1 MTTIVPML
9 FDALVWTHVATGF
22 VGLAA
27 FWVPVF
33 ARKGGRVHVQAGR
46 VFTYSAY
53 VVTLSA
59 VTASAGRIISYQIQG
74 IGFADRPDLYG
85 IALFL
90 GYLGL
95 VTFATVRQA
104 IRVVATR
111 RAPEMLR
118 TPFHEALAWAS
129 IAGSVTVIAFAL
141 GVWSDVSP
149 ILLGLSPIGLL
160 TGRGMLWLMRRPGA
174 QHMGWFYSH
183 MGSMLG
189 GGIAFHTAFIVFGA
203 QRLWAY
209 ELAGPLA
216 VVPWLLPTV
225 IGIPAIV
232 IWTGYYRRKF
242 APAAQRS
249 VLDQPE
255 VPQIG

>member
-1 MTTIVPML
+1 MNIVTL
-9 FDALVWTHVATGF
+9 LLDVLIWAHVATGF

-27 FWVPVF
+27 FWIPVF
-33 ARKGGRVHVQAGR
+33 VRKGGRAHVQAGR
-46 VFTYSAY
+46 VYTYSAY

-59 VTASAGRIISYQIQG
+59 VTASAGRVVSYQVQG
-74 IGFADRPDLYG
+74 VGFADRPDLYG
-85 IALFL
+85 FALFL
-90 GYLGL
+90 GYLGV

-111 RAPEMLR
+111 RAPETLR
-118 TPFHEALAWAS
+118 TPLHEALGWAS
-129 IAGSVTVIAFAL
+129 IAGSVAVIALAL
-141 GVWSDVSP
+141 GAWSEISP
-149 ILLGLSPIGLL
+149 ILLGLSPIGLFI
-160 TGRGMLWLMRRPGA
+160 GWSMLRLMRNPGA

-183 MGSMLG
+183 LGSMLG

-216 VVPWLLPTV
+216 IVPWILPTV

-232 IWTGYYRRKF
+232 VWTRYYRRKF
-242 APAAQRS
+242 GRAAPAAA
-249 VLDQPE
+249 
-255 VPQIG
+255 

>member
-1 MTTIVPML
+1 MTTIVSML
-9 FDALVWTHVATGF
+9 FDVLVWMHVATGF
-22 VGLAA
+22 VGLTA

-59 VTASAGRIISYQIQG
+59 VTASAGRIVSYQIQG

-85 IALFL
+85 IALLL
-90 GYLGL
+90 GYLGA

-104 IRVVATR
+104 IRVVNTR
-111 RAPEMLR
+111 RTPEMLR
-118 TPFHEALAWAS
+118 APFHETLGWAS
-129 IAGSVTVIAFAL
+129 VAGSVTVIGFAL
-141 GVWSDVSP
+141 WVWSEISP
-149 ILLGLSPIGLL
+149 ILLGLSPVGLV
-160 TGRGMLWLMRRPGA
+160 TGRNMLRMMRNPGLER
-174 QHMGWFYSH
+174 MGWFYSH

-209 ELAGPLA
+209 EFAGLLA
-216 VVPWLLPTV
+216 VVPWILPTV

-232 IWTGYYRRKF
+232 VWTGYYRRKF
-242 APAAQRS
+242 AP
-249 VLDQPE
+249 D
-255 VPQIG
+255 GT

>member
-1 MTTIVPML
+1 MTTIAAML
-9 FDALVWTHVATGF
+9 FDVLVWTHVATGF

-27 FWVPVF
+27 FWVPVV
-33 ARKGGRVHVQAGR
+33 ARKGGRAHVRAGR
-46 VFTYSAY
+46 VFTYSTY

-59 VTASAGRIISYQIQG
+59 VTASAGRIVSYQIQG

-90 GYLGL
+90 GYLGM

-104 IRVVATR
+104 IRVVDTR
-111 RAPEMLR
+111 RTPEMLG
-118 TPFHEALAWAS
+118 TPFHEALGWAS

-141 GVWSDVSP
+141 GVWSDISP
-149 ILLGLSPIGLL
+149 ILLGLSPIGLF
-160 TGRGMLWLMRRPGA
+160 TGRNMLRMMRTPGLER
-174 QHMGWFYSH
+174 MGWFYSH

-189 GGIAFHTAFIVFGA
+189 GGIAFHTAFLVFGA

-232 IWTGYYRRKF
+232 VWTGYYRRKF
-242 APAAQRS
+242 APAARAAK
-249 VLDQPE
+249 
-255 VPQIG
+255 